1 MATEPKGCV
10 NEKNGARFSAT
21 PTCVPKSLED
31 FPRFY
36 RGPYISLFD
45 GFKHH
50 LFGP

>member
-1 MATEPKGCV
+1 MRHPAKCDPCPVEGV
-10 NEKNGARFSAT
+10 LILGSSLRVSLSFGAS
-21 PTCVPKSLED
+21 D
-31 FPRFY
+31 